1 MDIHLRAERDADRIQ
16 LPAFAEALRKTGQ
29 IDGEIEVRWQE
40 RGERLGPI
48 PELITVTAA
57 GGGAVTIAIREIIRA
72 LSRRSSLRFK
82 MTIKPAERIIEFD
95 AQQLSKLSAAELSEL
110 IERVA
115 ARVEAAEPSPF
126 LEEAEPAH
134 GENPGEPA

>member
-1 MDIHLRAERDADRIQ
+1 M
-16 LPAFAEALRKTGQ
+16 PAFAEALRKTGQ

-40 RGERLGPI
+40 RDERLGPI
-48 PELITVTAA
+48 PELITVAAA

-72 LSRRSSLRFK
+72 LSRRSSLRLK
-82 MTIKPAERIIEFD
+82 MTIKSAERVIEFD

-110 IERVA
+110 IDRVA
-115 ARVEAAEPSPF
+115 ARVEAAEPSPS

-134 GENPGEPA
+134 GGDPGEPA